1 MKNKNQAESNPAQAR
16 IAGFRS
22 NMRKVLIGV
31 CIFSIYGTGF
41 LNILFNPSYEHRF
54 SAGNILNA
62 FFSSKTT
69 LLLFPLLLT
78 GLSMLAISSVHKT
91 WEESLRDDKLNRGFL
106 HSKKVTP
113 YGDAHF
119 EDPYEYLDAAQ
130 IRPVEK
136 CKGKILGQLDK
147 EGRECVDFN
156 PYEGRINSHMI
167 AIGRSGGGKT
177 FTFVK
182 SFMLQAQKEKHSLF
196 IADPKGD
203 LYREM
208 SGFFRDNGYVV
219 RKLDLK
225 NLEKSDGW
233 HCLGSLHGTNL
244 ITNTQIFSSTVM
256 AKISEHDDVYSRA
269 GGSLLSALILR
280 VLQGEDYPQER
291 KNIKTVHELL
301 QNPGGIEF
309 LDSLLSAENVT
320 TNEMACSRFYM
331 DFKRASGNLAGN
343 IITHLATGI
352 QLFNN

>member
-136 CKGKILGQLDK
+136 CKGKILCYRPLGWRKDIYVCQVIYASGSK
-147 EGRECVDFN
+147 RKAFTV
-156 PYEGRINSHMI
+156 YR
-167 AIGRSGGGKT
+167 RS
-177 FTFVK
+177 
-182 SFMLQAQKEKHSLF
+182 E
-196 IADPKGD
+196 
-203 LYREM
+203 R
-208 SGFFRDNGYVV
+208 
-219 RKLDLK
+219 
-225 NLEKSDGW
+225 
-233 HCLGSLHGTNL
+233 GSLQGNVW
-244 ITNTQIFSSTVM
+244 F
-256 AKISEHDDVYSRA
+256 
-269 GGSLLSALILR
+269 
-280 VLQGEDYPQER
+280 LQG
-291 KNIKTVHELL
+291 
-301 QNPGGIEF
+301 
-309 LDSLLSAENVT
+309 
-320 TNEMACSRFYM
+320 
-331 DFKRASGNLAGN
+331 
-343 IITHLATGI
+343 
-352 QLFNN
+352 

>member
-69 LLLFPLLLT
+69 LLFFPLLLT

-113 YGDAHF
+113 HGDAHF

-177 FTFVK
+177 F
-182 SFMLQAQKEKHSLF
+182 
-196 IADPKGD
+196 IAA
-203 LYREM
+203 
-208 SGFFRDNGYVV
+208 
-219 RKLDLK
+219 
-225 NLEKSDGW
+225 
-233 HCLGSLHGTNL
+233 
-244 ITNTQIFSSTVM
+244 SS
-256 AKISEHDDVYSRA
+256 
-269 GGSLLSALILR
+269 
-280 VLQGEDYPQER
+280 
-291 KNIKTVHELL
+291 IKT
-301 QNPGGIEF
+301 I
-309 LDSLLSAENVT
+309 
-320 TNEMACSRFYM
+320 Y
-331 DFKRASGNLAGN
+331 K
-343 IITHLATGI
+343 
-352 QLFNN
+352 

>member
-196 IADPKGD
+196 PAYQVSP
-203 LYREM
+203 
-208 SGFFRDNGYVV
+208 FFNPFPR
-219 RKLDLK
+219 
-225 NLEKSDGW
+225 
-233 HCLGSLHGTNL
+233 
-244 ITNTQIFSSTVM
+244 
-256 AKISEHDDVYSRA
+256 
-269 GGSLLSALILR
+269 SLL
-280 VLQGEDYPQER
+280 V
-291 KNIKTVHELL
+291 
-301 QNPGGIEF
+301 
-309 LDSLLSAENVT
+309 
-320 TNEMACSRFYM
+320 
-331 DFKRASGNLAGN
+331 
-343 IITHLATGI
+343 
-352 QLFNN
+352 

>member
-136 CKGKILGQLDK
+136 CKGKILGQ
-147 EGRECVDFN
+147 
-156 PYEGRINSHMI
+156 
-167 AIGRSGGGKT
+167 
-177 FTFVK
+177 
-182 SFMLQAQKEKHSLF
+182 
-196 IADPKGD
+196 
-203 LYREM
+203 
-208 SGFFRDNGYVV
+208 
-219 RKLDLK
+219 
-225 NLEKSDGW
+225 
-233 HCLGSLHGTNL
+233 
-244 ITNTQIFSSTVM
+244 
-256 AKISEHDDVYSRA
+256 
-269 GGSLLSALILR
+269 
-280 VLQGEDYPQER
+280 
-291 KNIKTVHELL
+291 
-301 QNPGGIEF
+301 
-309 LDSLLSAENVT
+309 
-320 TNEMACSRFYM
+320 
-331 DFKRASGNLAGN
+331 
-343 IITHLATGI
+343 
-352 QLFNN
+352 